1 MAVEASEGSVKEH
14 IRIYGV
20 DGSPEIK
27 SEIAKQDSPMTGTG
41 AQSPIR
47 IGKEA
52 AEIGIAILNGENF
65 EAATYEDTFLIDK
78 GNVEMYGT
86 DGWQ

>member
-1 MAVEASEGSVKEH
+1 
-14 IRIYGV
+14 
-20 DGSPEIK
+20 
-27 SEIAKQDSPMTGTG
+27 MTATG

-47 IGKEA
+47 IGKAA
-52 AEIGIAILNGENF
+52 AETGIAILDGEKF
-65 EAATYEDTFLIDK
+65 ETTTYEDTFLIDK

>member
-1 MAVEASEGSVKEH
+1 M
-14 IRIYGV
+14 
-20 DGSPEIK
+20 DGSPEVK
-27 SEIAKQDSPMTGTG
+27 SEIAKADSPMAGTG

-52 AEIGIAILNGENF
+52 AEIGIAILDGEEF
-65 EAATYEDTFLIDK
+65 ETETYEDTFLIDK